1 MVSVAMAVYNGR
13 KYVKQQLDSI
23 LMQLDQEDEIC
34 ISVDPSDDGS
44 EELLNQLAKTEKRIR
59 LSKGSGNGV
68 AANFENAVSM
78 CRGDIVFLSDQD
90 DVWEADKVSF
100 VKKCFDKTGA
110 ILVIHDVRI
119 MDEQLET
126 VINESFYRLKN
137 SRRGLIKNI
146 IRNSYMG
153 SAMAFKRELVQFIL
167 PIPKNIPMH
176 DQWIGLVAERKGK
189 VIFTSRKLMQYRRH
203 GANVSEL
210 RHADVRKMLM
220 WRIQMIKAIVRVK

>member
-13 KYVKQQLDSI
+13 KYVKQQLESI
-23 LMQLDQEDEIC
+23 LIQLDQEDEIC

-44 EELLNQLAKTEKRIR
+44 GELLNQLAKTEKRIR
-59 LSKGSGNGV
+59 LSEGSGSGV
-68 AANFENAVSM
+68 IANFENAISM
-78 CRGDIVFLSDQD
+78 CRGDVIFLSDQD

-110 ILVIHDVRI
+110 ILVMHDVRI

-126 VINESFYRLKN
+126 VIHESFYRLKN
-137 SRRGLIKNI
+137 SRKGLIKNI

-153 SAMAFKRELVQFIL
+153 SAMAFKKELVQFIL
-167 PIPKNIPMH
+167 PMPKNIPMH
-176 DQWIGLVAERKGK
+176 DQWIGLVAEKKGT

-210 RHADVRKMLM
+210 RHAGVKEMLM